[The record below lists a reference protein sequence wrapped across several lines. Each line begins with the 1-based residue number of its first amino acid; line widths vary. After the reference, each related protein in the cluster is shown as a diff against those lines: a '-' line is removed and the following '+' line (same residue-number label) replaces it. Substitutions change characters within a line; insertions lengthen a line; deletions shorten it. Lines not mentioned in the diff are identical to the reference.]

1 MNCLALLY
9 VLELMGWF
17 MVFNTNFNNTTV
29 KLWLSDLLMEETGI
43 PRENHR
49 PVKTLIILTIK

>member
-29 KLWLSDLLMEETGI
+29 KLWLSDMPDDYE
-43 PRENHR
+43 
-49 PVKTLIILTIK
+49 ILVMFIFGAFGQICQ